1 MSLFRSDYKNLAL
14 FIIALVAVCLYLFP
28 LYWMYATSLKT
39 NSAIFSV
46 PPQLLPDTPQWQ
58 IYVEVWQG
66 SNIVRYVSNSL
77 FIATGVT
84 LVTVVVGSGAS
95 YVLAR
100 YRNIWID
107 IALFAVLML
116 QVLPPSLMVTPIFV
130 AFSSVG
136 LLEYPRI
143 ATILAFSA
151 KTMPFF
157 VILCRSAFMTI
168 PKELEE
174 AALVDGN
181 SRAGAFLMVVLP
193 LARNG
198 ILVAAILIFM
208 QGFGEYVYSTSLI
221 SDNRLQPASIG
232 MTNFLEP
239 NVVTWNSIMAFA
251 AIYITPILVA
261 FVLLQRRIVSGLTS
275 GALK

>member
-1 MSLFRSDYKNLAL
+1 MSDGVRNTILFVV
-14 FIIALVAVCLYLFP
+14 ALVLAAIYLFP
-28 LYWMYATSLKT
+28 LYWMYVTSLKT
-39 NSAIFSV
+39 NTAIFAV
-46 PPQLLPDTPQWQ
+46 PPEFLPGSPQWQ
-58 IYVEVWQG
+58 TYSLIWAEA
-66 SNIVRYVSNSL
+66 NIPRYIWNSL

-84 LVTVVVGSGAS
+84 LVTAIIGSGAA

-107 IALFAVLML
+107 VALFVILML

-130 AFSSVG
+130 GFSTVG

-143 ATILAFSA
+143 ATILAISA

-157 VILCRSAFMTI
+157 VILCRAAFMTI
-168 PKELEE
+168 PRELEE

-181 SRAGAFLMVVLP
+181 SRAGALFMVVLP

-221 SDNRLQPASIG
+221 ADNRLQPASIG
-232 MTNFLEP
+232 MTNYLEP
-239 NVVTWNSIMAFA
+239 NVVTWNAIMAFA
-251 AIYITPILVA
+251 ATYVTPILAA
-261 FVLLQRRIVSGLTS
+261 FVLLQRNIVSGLTS